1 MEGPDRDVLET
12 PHKQALTNAI
22 CLCAVYELFN
32 CNEGNNY
39 NLKSPSDFNVTIAK
53 TMFNGVEALLYL
65 VKKLREIVLPE
76 TKKS

>member
-1 MEGPDRDVLET
+1 MLF
-12 PHKQALTNAI
+12 
-22 CLCAVYELFN
+22 VYVQYMN
-32 CNEGNNY
+32 YSTVMRGNNY

-76 TKKS
+76 IKKS